1 MVEYRLE
8 SNEIVTVTLEM
19 VTSSFTFYIHFPGI
33 YTKYG
38 LLLTQGKMLA

>member
-8 SNEIVTVTLEM
+8 SNEIVTLN
-19 VTSSFTFYIHFPGI
+19 FTFYTLFPGI

-38 LLLTQGKMLA
+38 LLLPQGKMLA